1 MTETESEPAT
11 VTPLFVNPEF
21 NVGDYVV
28 DDLSNQVAVQA
39 KQIAMLRAQN
49 AQLLAQMRAN
59 ADKIGLVVN
68 ENGSLSVD
76 ESPKP
81 SRATQRSVAKPKSS

>member
-1 MTETESEPAT
+1 MTETESEPAS

-21 NVGDYVV
+21 NVGDYIV
-28 DDLSNQVAVQA
+28 DDLSNQVAAQA
-39 KQIAMLRAQN
+39 KQIALLRAQN

-59 ADKIGLVVN
+59 ADKIGLVVG

-76 ESPKP
+76 EAPKP
-81 SRATQRSVAKPKSS
+81 SRAIRRSVAKPRSS

>member
-21 NVGDYVV
+21 NMGDYVV
-28 DDLSNQVAVQA
+28 DDLSNQVAAQA

-59 ADKIGLVVN
+59 ADKIGLIVG

-76 ESPKP
+76 ENPAP
-81 SRATQRSVAKPKSS
+81 VRRSTAKPRSS